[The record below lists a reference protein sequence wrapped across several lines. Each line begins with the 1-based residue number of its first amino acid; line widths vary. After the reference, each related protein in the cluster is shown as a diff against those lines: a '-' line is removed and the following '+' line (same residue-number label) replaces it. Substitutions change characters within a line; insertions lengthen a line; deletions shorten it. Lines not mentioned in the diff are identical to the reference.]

1 VDAQNATRN
10 TFFFAIPAALR
21 FNSRMV
27 LHVHLL
33 ETFEPPVLEALRAQ
47 LSSDIRLT
55 TGAEV
60 APDAHLLVAGW
71 VERAHLT
78 ASSQLRAILVPYTG
92 IAPGLRAALLEFPHL
107 ALHNSR
113 WPTIP
118 TAEGALTLL
127 LAATKFVLPADR
139 AFREHNWEIR
149 YRPSPSILLH
159 GKTALV
165 LGFGAIG
172 KLVGQMCHAL
182 GMRVI
187 GVKRT
192 SNPTNIPYPA
202 EVFPI
207 TELKSVLPRASVLIC
222 TLPLTAETK
231 GLIGATELSL
241 LTKPAF
247 LVNVG
252 RGPVIDE
259 AALYAALKD
268 GTLAAAGLDV
278 WYTYPKDAS
287 EHAHTPPSQYPF
299 HELENVVLSPHR
311 IDLVREHDERLVDE
325 LAQTLNAAARGE
337 PLPNRMD
344 VKAGY

>member
-1 VDAQNATRN
+1 M
-10 TFFFAIPAALR
+10 AL
-21 FNSRMV
+21 N
-27 LHVHLL
+27 VHLL
-33 ETFEPPVLEALRAQ
+33 EAFEPPVLEALRAQ
-47 LSSDIRLT
+47 LNSEIRLT

-60 APDAHLLVAGW
+60 ASDAHLLVAGSA
-71 VERAHLT
+71 ERTHLA
-78 ASSQLRAILVPYTG
+78 ASPQLRAVIVPYTG
-92 IAPGLRAALLEFPHL
+92 IAPGLRAAMLEFPHL

-113 WPTIP
+113 WPAIP

-139 AFREHNWEIR
+139 AFREHNWESR

-172 KLVGQMCHAL
+172 KLVGQMCQAL
-182 GMRVI
+182 GMDVL

-192 SNPTNIPYPA
+192 NNPTHVPYPA

-207 TELKSVLPRASVLIC
+207 TELRSVLPRASVLIC

-241 LTKPAF
+241 LAKPAF

-259 AALYAALKD
+259 AALYTALKD

-287 EHAHTPPSQYPF
+287 ESAHTPPSQYPF
-299 HELENVVLSPHR
+299 HELENVVMTPHG
-311 IDLVREHDERLVDE
+311 IDLVREHDERLVAE
-325 LAQTLNAAARGE
+325 LAQTLNGAARGE
-337 PLPNRMD
+337 PLPNRVD
-344 VKAGY
+344 VQAGY

>member
-1 VDAQNATRN
+1 MTL
-10 TFFFAIPAALR
+10 I
-21 FNSRMV
+21 
-27 LHVHLL
+27 VHLL
-33 ETFEPPVLEALRAQ
+33 ETFEPSVIAALRTQ
-47 LSSDIRLT
+47 LSPDIRLT
-55 TGAEV
+55 SGPEV
-60 APDAHLLVAGW
+60 APDAHLLVAGS

-78 ASSQLRAILVPYTG
+78 ASPQLRAVIVPYTG
-92 IAPGLRAALLEFPHL
+92 IAPGLRQVMLEFPHL

-113 WPTIP
+113 WPAIP
-118 TAEGALTLL
+118 TAEGALALL

-139 AFREHNWEIR
+139 AFRRHNWEMR
-149 YRPSPSILLH
+149 YRPSSSILLS
-159 GKTALV
+159 GKTVLV

-182 GMRVI
+182 GMRVL

-192 SNPTNIPYPA
+192 SSPANISYPA
-202 EVFPI
+202 EVFPVS
-207 TELKSVLPRASVLIC
+207 ELKSVLPRASLLIC

-231 GLIGATELSL
+231 GLIDAEALRL
-241 LTKPAF
+241 LARPAF

-259 AALYAALKD
+259 AALFQALTD
-268 GTLAAAGLDV
+268 GTLTAAGLDV
-278 WYTYPKDAS
+278 WYTYPKDPS
-287 EHAHTPPSQYPF
+287 EYAHTPPSQFPF

-337 PLPNRMD
+337 PLPNRVD
-344 VKAGY
+344 VQAGY